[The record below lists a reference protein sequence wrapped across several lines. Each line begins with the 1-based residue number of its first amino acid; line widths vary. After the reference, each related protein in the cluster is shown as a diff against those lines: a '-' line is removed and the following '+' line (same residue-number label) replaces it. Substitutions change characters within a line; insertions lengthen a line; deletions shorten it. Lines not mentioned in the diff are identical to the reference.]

1 MAALI
6 SIRLDKPILLYKFN
20 YPVGA
25 PLRRGAVR
33 VMVICFF
40 LAKGRGVD
48 IRDIRRGRMNFSK
61 SGGCMR
67 GFKFCLSSTICF
79 LSDCELQIP
88 LFHFKP
94 LK

>member
-6 SIRLDKPILLYKFN
+6 SIRLDKHILLYRFN

-40 LAKGRGVD
+40 FWLKEEGWTLG
-48 IRDIRRGRMNFSK
+48 I
-61 SGGCMR
+61 SGEEG
-67 GFKFCLSSTICF
+67 
-79 LSDCELQIP
+79 
-88 LFHFKP
+88 
-94 LK
+94 